1 MARLGR
7 MKVEGHFIHVLIP
20 LADIPLIRLA
30 ISLSTI
36 IGSPSDSAL
45 RPCKLDDRLSA
56 RIEFAA
62 EDSHQIL
69 CAACNCTR
77 VDYTVC
83 LCEISVQ
90 RQLFES
96 VHHRSL
102 DSSPTQLDYSSIASL
117 RLLRLEPCDVN
128 RAIAVEVNS
137 RVRSPD

>member
-1 MARLGR
+1 MTRLGW
-7 MKVEGHFIHVLIP
+7 MEVEGHVIHVLVP

-36 IGSPSDSAL
+36 ISSPSDSAL
-45 RPCKLDDRLSA
+45 RPCKLDYRLSA

-69 CAACNCTR
+69 CAACNCTC
-77 VDYTVC
+77 VDHTVC

-96 VHHRSL
+96 VH
-102 DSSPTQLDYSSIASL
+102 
-117 RLLRLEPCDVN
+117 N
-128 RAIAVEVNS
+128 R
-137 RVRSPD
+137 

>member
-1 MARLGR
+1 MTRLSR
-7 MKVEGHFIHVLIP
+7 IEVEGHIIQVFVP

-45 RPCKLDDRLSA
+45 RPCKLDYWLSA

-102 DSSPTQLDYSSIASL
+102 DSSPTQLDDASISSL
-117 RLLRLEPCDVN
+117 RLLCLKPCDVN
-128 RAIAVEVNS
+128 RAVAVEVNS
-137 RVRSPD
+137 WVRSPD